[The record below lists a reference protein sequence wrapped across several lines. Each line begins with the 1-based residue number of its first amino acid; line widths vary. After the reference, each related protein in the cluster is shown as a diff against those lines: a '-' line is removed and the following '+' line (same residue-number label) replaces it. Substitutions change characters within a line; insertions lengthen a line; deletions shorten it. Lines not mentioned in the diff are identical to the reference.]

1 MSTLAFR
8 TAERDELETMLS
20 WAKSEGWNPGAD
32 DADLFYAADPG
43 GFHVATLDERVIGTM
58 SLVRY
63 GNGNGFL
70 GLYIVHPDFRG
81 QGHGR
86 ALWDSVLANQSLDS
100 IGLDGVVAQQAN
112 YAASGFEFAHR
123 NLRFAV
129 SDLKFEAEPEED
141 VPVSGE
147 VLDALKASYPVPR
160 NGFNKLW
167 WAHPR
172 HVRAVKRRDGRIAG
186 LGVARPCAVGWKIG
200 PLIAQDEL
208 SADQVFRRL
217 AAAAQGQQVVLD
229 VPEPNAAAIR
239 LAERY
244 GMKVVFETA
253 RMVRGNQSAHD
264 LAPLYGVTTLEL
276 G

>member
-1 MSTLAFR
+1 MSQPAVR
-8 TAERDELETMLS
+8 TATRDELETMLG
-20 WAKSEGWNPGAD
+20 WARAEGWNPGLD
-32 DADLFYAADPG
+32 DADLFFAADPG

-63 GNGNGFL
+63 GNGSGFL
-70 GLYIVHPDFRG
+70 GLYIVDRDYRG
-81 QGHGR
+81 RGYGR
-86 ALWDSVLANQSLDS
+86 AMWDSVLAAQSLES
-100 IGLDGVVAQQAN
+100 IGLDGVVAQQTN
-112 YAASGFEFAHR
+112 YAASGFVFSHR

-129 SDLKFEAEPEED
+129 SGLKFEVEPEDDE
-141 VPVSGE
+141 PVSGE
-147 VLDALKASYPVPR
+147 ILDALKPSFPAPR

-186 LGVARPCAVGWKIG
+186 LGVARRCDVGWKIG

-208 SADQVFRRL
+208 SADHVFRRL
-217 AAAAQGQQVVLD
+217 AAAAHGQQVVLD
-229 VPEPNAAAIR
+229 VPEPNLAAIR

-253 RMVRGNQSAHD
+253 RMVRGTFPLHD

>member
-1 MSTLAFR
+1 MSRLEFR
-8 TAERDELETMLS
+8 TAKRDELETVLS

-70 GLYIVHPDFRG
+70 GLFIVHPDFRG
-81 QGHGR
+81 RGYGR
-86 ALWDSVLANQSLDS
+86 ALWDSVLATQSLDS

-112 YAASGFEFAHR
+112 YAESGFVFSHR
-123 NLRFAV
+123 NLRFV
-129 SDLKFEAEPEED
+129 VEGLPFETEPQEEE
-141 VPVSGE
+141 PVSGE
-147 VLDALKASYPVPR
+147 ILDALKASYPVPR

-172 HVRAVKRRDGRIAG
+172 HVRAVKRRDGRVAG
-186 LGVARPCAVGWKIG
+186 LGVARRCAAGWKIG

-208 SADQVFRRL
+208 SADHVFRRL

-253 RMVRGNQSAHD
+253 RMVRGTFPPHD

>member
-1 MSTLAFR
+1 MSRLEFR

-32 DADLFYAADPG
+32 DADLFFAADPG

-63 GNGNGFL
+63 GNENGFL
-70 GLYIVHPDFRG
+70 GLFIVQPDFRG
-81 QGHGR
+81 RGYGR
-86 ALWDSVLANQSLDS
+86 ALWDSVLATQSLDS

-112 YAASGFEFAHR
+112 YAESGFVFSHR
-123 NLRFAV
+123 NLRFV
-129 SDLKFEAEPEED
+129 VEGLPFETEPQEEE
-141 VPVSGE
+141 PVSRE
-147 VLDALKASYPVPR
+147 ILDALKASYPVPR

-172 HVRAVKRRDGRIAG
+172 HVRAVKRRDGRVAG
-186 LGVARPCAVGWKIG
+186 LGVARRCAAGWKIG

-208 SADQVFRRL
+208 SADHVFRRL

-253 RMVRGNQSAHD
+253 RMVRGTFPPHD
-264 LAPLYGVTTLEL
+264 LARLYGVTTLEL

>member
-1 MSTLAFR
+1 MSELAVR
-8 TAERDELETMLS
+8 TATRDELEVILG
-20 WAKSEGWNPGAD
+20 WARSEGWNPGID

-43 GFHVATLDERVIGTM
+43 GFHVATLDDELVGTM

-63 GNGNGFL
+63 GGGNGFL
-70 GLYIVHPDFRG
+70 GLYIVPPEFRG
-81 QGHGR
+81 RGHGWE
-86 ALWDSVLANQSLDS
+86 LWNRVLAEQTLESVL
-100 IGLDGVVAQQAN
+100 LDGVVSQQDN
-112 YAASGFEFAHR
+112 YRLSGFEFAHR
-123 NLRFAV
+123 NLRYV
-129 SDLKFEAEPEED
+129 TEGLPFEAEPDED
-141 VPVSGE
+141 EPVSAE
-147 VLDALKASYPVPR
+147 ILEALRASYPAPR

-186 LGVARPCAVGWKIG
+186 LGVARRCAVGWKIG

-208 SADQVFRRL
+208 SADHVFRRL
-217 AAAAQGQQVVLD
+217 AAAAGGSPVFLD

-253 RMVRGNQSAHD
+253 RMIRGTCASHD
-264 LAPLYGVTTLEL
+264 LAALYGVTTLEL